1 MQRDILI
8 FQNPVIVKGHNIF
21 SLITPKAT
29 HVNKA
34 RERVK
39 EISEFRQ
46 LHDRFKGEVV
56 DGCCAPALEQE
67 GSSACA
73 RGAAFPG
80 MLPPSFPALCCL
92 CCLCSLC
99 QEPSRVL
106 SLQGNRAVRA
116 MQDGWAKS
124 VTVEETATIGWPEL
138 HRQQHCPKF
147 LSEPQLMFL
156 GKKPSLLSWLIHH
169 SPR

>member
-56 DGCCAPALEQE
+56 DGCCAAAPEQE
-67 GSSACA
+67 GSSVCA

-80 MLPPSFPALCCL
+80 MLPLPFPALCCL
-92 CCLCSLC
+92 CCVCSPS
-99 QEPSRVL
+99 QESAHTAREQ
-106 SLQGNRAVRA
+106 SSQSCARRA
-116 MQDGWAKS
+116 KIS
-124 VTVEETATIGWPEL
+124 TVEETATVSWPDL
-138 HRQQHCPKF
+138 HRPQLCPKF
-147 LSEPQLMFL
+147 RSEPQLMFL
-156 GKKPSLLSWLIHH
+156 GKKSSLLSWTIHH
-169 SPR
+169 SSW

>member
-80 MLPPSFPALCCL
+80 MLPPSFPALCVCAVCAPCARNPQECSHCKGTEQSELCKMDGQRASQWKKQPRSAGLNCTGNSTALNSCL
-92 CCLCSLC
+92 
-99 QEPSRVL
+99 
-106 SLQGNRAVRA
+106 N
-116 MQDGWAKS
+116 
-124 VTVEETATIGWPEL
+124 
-138 HRQQHCPKF
+138 
-147 LSEPQLMFL
+147 
-156 GKKPSLLSWLIHH
+156 H
-169 SPR
+169 S

>member
-46 LHDRFKGEVV
+46 PHDRFKGEVMHSS
-56 DGCCAPALEQE
+56 
-67 GSSACA
+67 GSS
-73 RGAAFPG
+73 PG
-80 MLPPSFPALCCL
+80 SGRLPAHLSPRRPPSGNPDPLDPPRAASPDAGATLRWMQSTLTKQEKAPNFCSGTEPA
-92 CCLCSLC
+92 
-99 QEPSRVL
+99 
-106 SLQGNRAVRA
+106 A
-116 MQDGWAKS
+116 
-124 VTVEETATIGWPEL
+124 
-138 HRQQHCPKF
+138 
-147 LSEPQLMFL
+147 L
-156 GKKPSLLSWLIHH
+156 G
-169 SPR
+169 

>member
-56 DGCCAPALEQE
+56 DGCRAPALEAGE
-67 GSSACA
+67 
-73 RGAAFPG
+73 
-80 MLPPSFPALCCL
+80 
-92 CCLCSLC
+92 
-99 QEPSRVL
+99 L
-106 SLQGNRAVRA
+106 SCPR
-116 MQDGWAKS
+116 W
-124 VTVEETATIGWPEL
+124 
-138 HRQQHCPKF
+138 QHHAPRDAF
-147 LSEPQLMFL
+147 LSI
-156 GKKPSLLSWLIHH
+156 PSLVASVPPTL
-169 SPR
+169 P

>member
-56 DGCCAPALEQE
+56 DGCHAPALGAGGLPCPRWQHHAPRDAIPLVPSLVASVPPTFPQVRSLRGCSHRKEMEQPE
-67 GSSACA
+67 LRRDRQS
-73 RGAAFPG
+73 
-80 MLPPSFPALCCL
+80 
-92 CCLCSLC
+92 
-99 QEPSRVL
+99 
-106 SLQGNRAVRA
+106 
-116 MQDGWAKS
+116 KII
-124 VTVEETATIGWPEL
+124 TAGENTAIGWPDL
-138 HRQQHCPKF
+138 HRPRGCPK
-147 LSEPQLMFL
+147 
-156 GKKPSLLSWLIHH
+156 LI
-169 SPR
+169 PV

>member
-56 DGCCAPALEQE
+56 DGCCAPATEQE
-67 GSSACA
+67 GSSDHA

-80 MLPPSFPALCCL
+80 MLPPAFPALCCS
-92 CCLCSLC
+92 CCLCSPS

-106 SLQGNRAVRA
+106 SLQGNRAARAVR
-116 MQDGWAKS
+116 DGRAKIIM
-124 VTVEETATIGWPEL
+124 VEETAMLSWPDL
-138 HRQQHCPKF
+138 HR
-147 LSEPQLMFL
+147 PQTAPNSCLN
-156 GKKPSLLSWLIHH
+156 H
-169 SPR
+169 S

>member
-56 DGCCAPALEQE
+56 DGCCAPAP
-67 GSSACA
+67 
-73 RGAAFPG
+73 GAGGLPCPCQWCHAPRDAVTSVPSLVAFVPPT
-80 MLPPSFPALCCL
+80 LPYV
-92 CCLCSLC
+92 
-99 QEPSRVL
+99 R
-106 SLQGNRAVRA
+106 SLQGCSHCKGTEQPELRR
-116 MQDGWAKS
+116 DGQLKIITA
-124 VTVEETATIGWPEL
+124 EETTAMGWPDL
-138 HRQQHCPKF
+138 HRP
-147 LSEPQLMFL
+147 
-156 GKKPSLLSWLIHH
+156 
-169 SPR
+169 

>member
-56 DGCCAPALEQE
+56 DGCRAPAP
-67 GSSACA
+67 
-73 RGAAFPG
+73 GAGGLPCPRQQRRAPRDAVPSVPRLLAFVP
-80 MLPPSFPALCCL
+80 PAL
-92 CCLCSLC
+92 
-99 QEPSRVL
+99 PRVR
-106 SLQGNRAVRA
+106 SLQGCSHRKGTEQPELRR
-116 MQDGWAKS
+116 DGQSKI
-124 VTVEETATIGWPEL
+124 VTAEESAAIGWPDP
-138 HRQQHCPKF
+138 RRPRGCPK
-147 LSEPQLMFL
+147 
-156 GKKPSLLSWLIHH
+156 LI
-169 SPR
+169 PV

>member
-46 LHDRFKGEVV
+46 LHDRFKGEAV
-56 DGCCAPALEQE
+56 DGCYAPALDKE
-67 GSSACA
+67 GSSAHA
-73 RGAAFPG
+73 RGATFPR
-80 MLPPSFPALCCL
+80 MLPPPFQPCVVC
-92 CCLCSLC
+92 
-99 QEPSRVL
+99 
-106 SLQGNRAVRA
+106 AVCA
-116 MQDGWAKS
+116 
-124 VTVEETATIGWPEL
+124 P
-138 HRQQHCPKF
+138 
-147 LSEPQLMFL
+147 
-156 GKKPSLLSWLIHH
+156 
-169 SPR
+169 

>member
-46 LHDRFKGEVV
+46 PHDGFKGEAAC
-56 DGCCAPALEQE
+56 GARTPAPGAG
-67 GSSACA
+67 GS
-73 RGAAFPG
+73 
-80 MLPPSFPALCCL
+80 LPAPCL
-92 CCLCSLC
+92 CRPPGTCALRP
-99 QEPSRVL
+99 EPPVQPEGIWGILTGHRRER
-106 SLQGNRAVRA
+106 QR
-116 MQDGWAKS
+116 
-124 VTVEETATIGWPEL
+124 EL
-138 HRQQHCPKF
+138 HVDR
-147 LSEPQLMFL
+147 
-156 GKKPSLLSWLIHH
+156 H
-169 SPR
+169 SPGSARRRNRPA

>member
-46 LHDRFKGEVV
+46 PHDGFKGEAAC
-56 DGCCAPALEQE
+56 GARAPAPGAGGSLPAPCLCRPPGTRALRPEPPVHLGHPHRAQE
-67 GSSACA
+67 GDRASYTQTDTAQA
-73 RGAAFPG
+73 QLGGGTAQPDLLRG
-80 MLPPSFPALCCL
+80 
-92 CCLCSLC
+92 
-99 QEPSRVL
+99 
-106 SLQGNRAVRA
+106 
-116 MQDGWAKS
+116 
-124 VTVEETATIGWPEL
+124 
-138 HRQQHCPKF
+138 HRGCPTF
-147 LSEPQLMFL
+147 IS
-156 GKKPSLLSWLIHH
+156 G
-169 SPR
+169 

>member
-56 DGCCAPALEQE
+56 DGCRAPSSPRSRRAPRPALAAPRSPGCPPPHPQPR
-67 GSSACA
+67 GVCA
-73 RGAAFPG
+73 TRGPPG
-80 MLPPSFPALCCL
+80 
-92 CCLCSLC
+92 
-99 QEPSRVL
+99 QEPLRVL
-106 SLQGNRAVRA
+106 SLQVNGAGRATPRR
-116 MQDGWAKS
+116 
-124 VTVEETATIGWPEL
+124 TVKDYHSRRNPAIGWPDL
-138 HRQQHCPKF
+138 HRPRGW
-147 LSEPQLMFL
+147 PR
-156 GKKPSLLSWLIHH
+156 LI
-169 SPR
+169 PV

>member
-56 DGCCAPALEQE
+56 DGCRAPAPEQE

-92 CCLCSLC
+92 WCLCSPC

-106 SLQGNRAVRA
+106 SLQGNRAARA
-116 MQDGWAKS
+116 VQDGQAKI
-124 VTVEETATIGWPEL
+124 VTVEETATIGWPDL

-147 LSEPQLMFL
+147 LSVPQLMFL
-156 GKKPSLLSWLIHH
+156 GKKPSLLSWIIHH

>member
-46 LHDRFKGEVV
+46 LHDRFKGEAV
-56 DGCCAPALEQE
+56 DGCHAAAPEQRAPCRA
-67 GSSACA
+67 SSATLPGTRPLRPQPPGVCA
-73 RGAAFPG
+73 THAPPGHDGAFAG
-80 MLPPSFPALCCL
+80 ALTAAER
-92 CCLCSLC
+92 SS
-99 QEPSRVL
+99 QSYAETKTRRL
-106 SLQGNRAVRA
+106 S
-116 MQDGWAKS
+116 
-124 VTVEETATIGWPEL
+124 
-138 HRQQHCPKF
+138 QQ
-147 LSEPQLMFL
+147 
-156 GKKPSLLSWLIHH
+156 KKPLWSVGLTCTGHEA
-169 SPR
+169 SPN

>member
-46 LHDRFKGEVV
+46 LHDRFKGEVM

-67 GSSACA
+67 GSSDAA
-73 RGAAFPG
+73 RGAAFPR
-80 MLPPSFPALCCL
+80 MLPPAFPAWCCS
-92 CCLCSLC
+92 CCPCSPS

-106 SLQGNRAVRA
+106 PLWGRVTRAV
-116 MQDGWAKS
+116 QDEWAKIIR
-124 VTVEETATIGWPEL
+124 VEETAMLGWPDL
-138 HRQQHCPKF
+138 HRPQYCPKF
-147 LSEPQLMFL
+147 LSKPQMMFL
-156 GKKPSLLSWLIHH
+156 GKQPSLLSWIIHH
-169 SPR
+169 SPW